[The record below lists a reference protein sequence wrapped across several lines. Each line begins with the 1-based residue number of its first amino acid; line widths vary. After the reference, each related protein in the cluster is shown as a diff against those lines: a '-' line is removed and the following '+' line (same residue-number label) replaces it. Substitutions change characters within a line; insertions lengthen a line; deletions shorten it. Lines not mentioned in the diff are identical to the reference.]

1 MNFLTKSITLSA
13 AAASLAL
20 ASPAAAQME
29 IYENYEP
36 SDAVFELTF
45 VKVDEGQFETYLEG
59 LKSTWVAAN
68 EIQKELGYISSYGI
82 YGVPYG
88 ENDFN
93 MVLRVSFPSTE
104 MIGPSKERYMAF
116 LEAYGQANIDQGNQ
130 TVLELYNKIRKIQAT
145 YMLRPID
152 LIDGE

>member
-1 MNFLTKSITLSA
+1 MNTFFKAIAGGVAALTFA
-13 AAASLAL
+13 G

-29 IYENYEP
+29 VYENYEP
-36 SDAVFELTF
+36 AEEVIELTF

-68 EIQKELGYISSYGI
+68 EIQKQLGYVSSYAI

-88 ENDFN
+88 ENEFN

-104 MIGPSKERYMAF
+104 MVGPSKERYMKF
-116 LEAYGQANIDQGNQ
+116 LDAYGKANLDKGNS

-145 YMLRPID
+145 HLLREVKMI
-152 LIDGE
+152 GE

>member
-13 AAASLAL
+13 AAVSLAL

-29 IYENYEP
+29 VYENYEP
-36 SDAVFELTF
+36 SDAVIELTF

-88 ENDFN
+88 ENHFN

-116 LEAYGQANIDQGNQ
+116 LEAYGQANIDQGDQ
-130 TVLELYNKIRKIQAT
+130 TVRELYNKIRKIQAT
-145 YMLRPID
+145 YLLRPIN
-152 LIDGE
+152 LIDDE

>member
-1 MNFLTKSITLSA
+1 MNAFAKTVASGIA
-13 AAASLAL
+13 AAVLAL

-29 IYENYEP
+29 VYENYEP
-36 SDAVFELTF
+36 SDEVIEMTL
-45 VKVDEGQFETYLEG
+45 VKVDSGQFETYLAG

-68 EIQKELGYISSYGI
+68 KVQKDLGYVKDFAI

-88 ENDFN
+88 ENHFN
-93 MVLRVSFPSTE
+93 LVLVVVFPSTE

-116 LEAYGQANIDQGNQ
+116 LEAYGKANIDRGNT

-145 YMLRPID
+145 YMLREVK
-152 LIDGE
+152 LID